1 MTPAVLMNSSNVD
14 VNLLP
19 DDTYMYLTL
28 PLLPP
33 GNFITDI
40 MLEGV
45 EAEVA
50 LLNSGTLRSDRVHP
64 RGEFR
69 MRDLLAILPMVDP
82 VVVINITGRGGYD
95 GGTWNTLTYS
105 TY

>member
-1 MTPAVLMNSSNVD
+1 
-14 VNLLP
+14 
-19 DDTYMYLTL
+19 
-28 PLLPP
+28 
-33 GNFITDI
+33 

-82 VVVINITGRGGYD
+82 VVVINITGRVGRWGGGHLEYMD
-95 GGTWNTLTYS
+95 LQYRWKDTI
-105 TY
+105 

>member
-1 MTPAVLMNSSNVD
+1 
-14 VNLLP
+14 
-19 DDTYMYLTL
+19 
-28 PLLPP
+28 
-33 GNFITDI
+33 

-82 VVVINITGRGGYD
+82 VVVINITGRVGRWGGGAPGIHGLTVQVERHYLSSVKRETCISLNFSVKQSLKTM
-95 GGTWNTLTYS
+95 TWFFFLTICN
-105 TY
+105 